1 MHASELMHVVPALCT
16 CVRSP
21 TTAIFLKNGYHLR
34 PSFSPQFTISG
45 ESADDGGE
53 HALLAAIPSR
63 RAIECTQGPD
73 VAAEHG
79 VAGSSSASAPQAS
92 PSDDNAPRFDM
103 DDDDE
108 FNFIDPAA
116 SAPPA
121 WLPPNT
127 ADSSS
132 SQPCAATNVP
142 AKVLHVI
149 PTPNPA
155 PLHLGGGSSS
165 GKASNGRRSSTS
177 VASAIEGLGQNLVT
191 AMRDAN
197 DRIAQTVRDAMEE
210 ARLQRAHEKQLVEQC
225 HAQ

>member
-1 MHASELMHVVPALCT
+1 MHGVPALCT
-16 CVRSP
+16 CVRRP

-63 RAIECTQGPD
+63 RAVECTPGPD
-73 VAAEHG
+73 EAVEPG
-79 VAGSSSASAPQAS
+79 VAGSIPASAPQAS
-92 PSDDNAPRFDM
+92 ASDDNGPRFD
-103 DDDDE
+103 DDDDDD

-116 SAPPA
+116 SARPA
-121 WLPPNT
+121 SLPPNT

-132 SQPCAATNVP
+132 SPPSAATNVP

-155 PLHLGGGSSS
+155 PLHIGGGSSS
-165 GKASNGRRSSTS
+165 GKPSTGRRSTTT

-210 ARLQRAHEKQLVEQC
+210 ARVQRAHEKQLVEQC